1 MQRNTLFAVACVVG
15 ILAIS
20 AIGIILGI
28 TLSQK
33 EPDLPDPGNSENS
46 DSISNIIKL
55 INSKKNDTIEKIRY
69 RSTYFFIQDFYVKRA
84 NFV

>member
-33 EPDLPDPGNSENS
+33 EPDLPDPANSENNNS

-55 INSKKNDTIEKIRY
+55 INSKKNETIEKIRY
-69 RSTYFFIQDFYVKRA
+69 KIIMQVCFIFL
-84 NFV
+84 F